1 MGLSK
6 YKIEVT
12 LSNLI
17 LTEREI
23 QFIKVILWVSNH
35 SYCTLHSTYS
45 IAKVKNWF
53 ISEYKQD
60 INFYECKNALKEKHF
75 MYCTVFES
83 WETIFELN
91 ITLGNT
97 PHRIFKVAYFYTI
110 MWTNIKVS
118 PLPPPSS
125 SWHHDTLYTERKLL
139 ADFAVWRYCKA
150 LCDAKFR

>member
-45 IAKVKNWF
+45 KGQKLI
-53 ISEYKQD
+53 
-60 INFYECKNALKEKHF
+60 
-75 MYCTVFES
+75 
-83 WETIFELN
+83 
-91 ITLGNT
+91 
-97 PHRIFKVAYFYTI
+97 YFGIQAGY
-110 MWTNIKVS
+110 
-118 PLPPPSS
+118 
-125 SWHHDTLYTERKLL
+125 
-139 ADFAVWRYCKA
+139 
-150 LCDAKFR
+150 